1 MKSLLLSCLLF
12 LTLSVASFAQTAD
25 EKAVVAA
32 VTKLKSAMLDPT
44 KSNLNA
50 IALAELTYG
59 HSNGL
64 IEDKATFM
72 ENLLSGKSDFVKID
86 LTDQTVKVVG
96 TTAWVRHTLSAET
109 KNSGVP
115 GTTKLSVLLIWQKQ
129 QGQWKLLARQAVKV

>member
-1 MKSLLLSCLLF
+1 MKSLLLACLLF
-12 LTLSVASFAQTAD
+12 LTVTVASVAQTAD
-25 EKAVVAA
+25 EKAVAVA

-50 IALAELTYG
+50 IAMAELTYG

-64 IEDKATFM
+64 IEDKAAFM

-86 LTDQTVKVVG
+86 LTDQTVKVAG
-96 TTAWVRHTLSAET
+96 NSAWVRHTLSADT

-115 GTTKLSVLLIWQKQ
+115 GTTKLSVLLVWQKV